1 MKVVKTVVS
10 LVRCAWLKM
19 RFGSLL
25 QLQGLPRIG
34 RTGFFSVRDGGR
46 MELGRATIGDNVT
59 ISAPGGRMRVGDGV
73 SFNVNCYVV
82 CRGEM
87 TIGDGCAVGPG
98 VCIVDH
104 NHNFDENGLGSGLKV
119 GKIVIGKKC
128 WIGANAV
135 ILKDTIIGDGC
146 VIGAGAVVKGNIP
159 AHSLVVS
166 NRELVVTPIRKRS

>member
-1 MKVVKTVVS
+1 MSVLN
-10 LVRCAWLKM
+10 LVMSVLRCLWFKA
-19 RFGSLL
+19 RFGSRLL
-25 QLQGLPRIG
+25 LRGLPRIG
-34 RTGFFSVRDGGR
+34 RIAFFNVREGGR
-46 MELGRATIGDNVT
+46 MELGCVGIDTNVT
-59 ISAPGGRMRVGDGV
+59 ISAPGGKMRIGDGV
-73 SFNVNCYVV
+73 SINVNCYIV

-87 TIGDGCAVGPG
+87 TIGDGCAIGPG

-104 NHNFDENGLGSGLKV
+104 NHDFDGIGLGKELKV

-135 ILKDTIIGDGC
+135 ILKDTVIGDGC